1 MGATRI
7 QTKSRGTK
15 KWMVDADIDTTTGVI
30 TVNKVVARMPR
41 LDPRG
46 FPETRG
52 LPIPVT
58 VQGIITAS

>member
-1 MGATRI
+1 MAATRI

-15 KWMVDADIDTTTGVI
+15 KPMVLADVNTTSGAI
-30 TVNKVVARMPR
+30 TVNKVIARVPR

-46 FPETRG
+46 FPESVG

-58 VQGIITAS
+58 VQGLITS